1 MSYLKRKN
9 EFLKDKVVNP
19 DIKLGMETAEKLME
33 EEIREI
39 VAPYAQLI
47 QKLNK
52 LVDTKKPETREEI
65 MKWLLENPGT
75 MKKLTGNVDKLIN
88 ISRV

>member
-33 EEIREI
+33 EEVREI
-39 VAPYAQLI
+39 VAPYAQLV

>member
-1 MSYLKRKN
+1 M
-9 EFLKDKVVNP
+9 NP

-33 EEIREI
+33 EEVREI

>member
-33 EEIREI
+33 EEVREI
-39 VAPYAQLI
+39 VAPYAQLV

-52 LVDTKKPETREEI
+52 LVDTKKPETKEEI

>member
-1 MSYLKRKN
+1 
-9 EFLKDKVVNP
+9 
-19 DIKLGMETAEKLME
+19 MEAEV
-33 EEIREI
+33 REI
-39 VAPYAQLI
+39 VAPYAQLV

-52 LVDTKKPETREEI
+52 LLDTKKPETRAEI
-65 MKWLLENPGT
+65 MKWLLENPGA

>member
-9 EFLKDKVVNP
+9 EFLKNKVVNP

-33 EEIREI
+33 EEVREI

>member
-9 EFLKDKVVNP
+9 EFLKDKVVNS

-33 EEIREI
+33 EEVREI

>member
-1 MSYLKRKN
+1 MSYLKRKY

-33 EEIREI
+33 EEVREI

-65 MKWLLENPGT
+65 MKWLLENPVT

>member
-1 MSYLKRKN
+1 MGYLKRKN

-33 EEIREI
+33 EEVREI

>member
-33 EEIREI
+33 EEVREI

>member
-1 MSYLKRKN
+1 MGYLKRKN

-33 EEIREI
+33 EEVREI
-39 VAPYAQLI
+39 VAPYAQLV

>member
-33 EEIREI
+33 EEVREI
-39 VAPYAQLI
+39 IAPYAQLI